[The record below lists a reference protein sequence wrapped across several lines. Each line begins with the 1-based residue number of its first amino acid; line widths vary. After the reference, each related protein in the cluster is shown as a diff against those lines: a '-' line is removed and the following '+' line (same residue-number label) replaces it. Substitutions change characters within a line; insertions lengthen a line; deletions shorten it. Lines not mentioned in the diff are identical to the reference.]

1 MSRGASEARAENSE
15 GGTVLECVAH
25 GHAIAVCQ
33 IVEAATRVVKWSEGN
48 PGVELPFEQDSS
60 QQQISAEQMELAS
73 YIQATAELDRQEFV
87 IRKQIEV
94 LRASTCRGRQTALAG
109 KALHMLAPPL
119 KPLSKSF
126 GPRKCRSIPA

>member
-60 QQQISAEQMELAS
+60 QEQISAEQAGVPP
-73 YIQATAELDRQEFV
+73 AKFRQRLNS
-87 IRKQIEV
+87 I
-94 LRASTCRGRQTALAG
+94 GRNSSLG
-109 KALHMLAPPL
+109 
-119 KPLSKSF
+119 SKSKSST
-126 GPRKCRSIPA
+126 PVPVAVDKLRLQERRCTC